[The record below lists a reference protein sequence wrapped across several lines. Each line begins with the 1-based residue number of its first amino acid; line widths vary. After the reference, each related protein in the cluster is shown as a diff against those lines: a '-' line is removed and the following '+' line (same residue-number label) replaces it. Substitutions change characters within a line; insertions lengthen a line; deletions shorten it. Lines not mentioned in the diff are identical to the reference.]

1 MRLLSPRELAHAL
14 GVSESSLKRWVDAG
28 KIVASRTD
36 GGHRRIALPEAVRFI
51 RETGAPLAHPE
62 VLDLPA
68 MAAAPSDALAAD
80 SGLLGCLERGDAIAV
95 RGWLVGR
102 YLAGASIAELS
113 DGPVR
118 SAMHALGEL
127 WHHDER
133 GVFIEHRAT
142 EACLQALAYLRG
154 TLPERLA
161 GPLAL
166 GAAPEDDPYR
176 LPTFL
181 ASMVVSEAGLR
192 AINLG
197 PDTPIS
203 AMQHAVAEHRP
214 RLVWLSATG
223 KLASPRAAEIA
234 RWIAG
239 LPRTIVAVIGGRNAG
254 AIAAVLPSVRHAD
267 AMAELA
273 VIARKLAQ

>member
-1 MRLLSPRELAHAL
+1 
-14 GVSESSLKRWVDAG
+14 
-28 KIVASRTD
+28 
-36 GGHRRIALPEAVRFI
+36 
-51 RETGAPLAHPE
+51 
-62 VLDLPA
+62 

-80 SGLLGCLERGDAIAV
+80 HGLLGCLERGDAIAA

-166 GAAPEDDPYR
+166 GAAPRTIRTGCRPSWPR
-176 LPTFL
+176 WSSARPGCGRST
-181 ASMVVSEAGLR
+181 S
-192 AINLG
+192 G
-197 PDTPIS
+197 PIPRSRRCSTP
-203 AMQHAVAEHRP
+203 
-214 RLVWLSATG
+214 
-223 KLASPRAAEIA
+223 SPSIA
-234 RWIAG
+234 RAWSGSAPPASSRRRAPQRSRAG
-239 LPRTIVAVIGGRNAG
+239 SPGCRGTIVAVIGGRNAG